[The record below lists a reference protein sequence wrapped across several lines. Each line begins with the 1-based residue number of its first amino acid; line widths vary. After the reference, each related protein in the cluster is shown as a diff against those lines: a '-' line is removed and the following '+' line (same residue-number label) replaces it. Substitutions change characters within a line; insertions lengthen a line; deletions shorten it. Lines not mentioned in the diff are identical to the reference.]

1 MTFST
6 MEMVTI
12 EINGGLV
19 TKGTSYHRERAAAR
33 GGTYVGGRSIIR
45 SEDRRWQTRALLLQV
60 TEGLSGVVLK

>member
-1 MTFST
+1 VTFST

-19 TKGTSYHRERAAAR
+19 AKGTSYHRGRAAAR

-45 SEDRRWQTRALLLQV
+45 SEGCRWQTRAFII
-60 TEGLSGVVLK
+60 TGD